1 MKALPYSS
9 ALTCVLYLAS
19 PCFSAAGDAVNMI
32 HVDVAGL
39 RNDRGQVLCDL
50 YSSAEAFPGNPERAN
65 AHVVAA
71 ISQGRASCEF
81 RNVMP
86 GRYAVAVV
94 HDENKNGRLD
104 RLLGMPSEGVGASRD
119 ARGHFGPPKFDDA
132 AFDYRGSTLN
142 LSIMMMYLL

>member
-1 MKALPYSS
+1 MKALPCLS

-19 PCFSAAGDAVNMI
+19 PCFSAAGANLI
-32 HVDVAGL
+32 HVDVVGL
-39 RNDRGQVLCDL
+39 RNDNGQVLCDL

-119 ARGHFGPPKFDDA
+119 ARGHLGPPKFDDA

-142 LSIMMMYLL
+142 LSVMMVYLL